1 MDYSHSGKSGHERIL
16 AMGEA
21 INDRPTPEKE
31 TMSENKRGLTGRSV
45 GRPAIMSRES
55 IGRAAL
61 AELDGI
67 SSTKVAKRLGVGQSS
82 LYRHITDRADL
93 VRLAVDFGLTQ
104 QEWPEPGD
112 SWRGYLLDFAT
123 SFWNFLDR
131 HPGASQ
137 EIKMM
142 RPSPAGLI
150 SAATKI
156 AQDLMGFGFS
166 AADANMAVDVVG
178 HITMDTMIS
187 EEIFRSR
194 DAHGVLVRDEQRAAW
209 SAQEDPVLAAET
221 LRAID
226 DGMYRLLLERTELLL
241 DGFEFR
247 LSKVQ
252 KVN

>member
-1 MDYSHSGKSGHERIL
+1 
-16 AMGEA
+16 
-21 INDRPTPEKE
+21 
-31 TMSENKRGLTGRSV
+31 MSENKRGLTGRGV
-45 GRPAIMSRES
+45 GRPAIMSRAS
-55 IGRAAL
+55 IGQAAL

-93 VRLAVDFGLTQ
+93 VRLAVDFGLDQ
-104 QEWPEPGD
+104 QEWPEPGNN
-112 SWRGYLLDFAT
+112 WRDYLRDFAT
-123 SFWNFLDR
+123 AFWTFLDR

-142 RPSPAGLI
+142 RPSPQGLI
-150 SAATKI
+150 TAATKI
-156 AQDLMGFGFS
+156 AQDLMVFGFS

-194 DAHGVLVRDEQRAAW
+194 GSRGALIRDEQRAAW
-209 SAQEDPVLAAET
+209 SAQVDPLLATET
-221 LRAID
+221 LRTID
-226 DGMYRLLLERTELLL
+226 DGMYQLLLERTELLM

-247 LSKVQ
+247 LTSVKS
-252 KVN
+252 